1 MADLSPLPQGTVA
14 FLFTDIAGSTRLWQ
28 THREAMER
36 AYTRHDAL
44 LRQAIASHRGVVY
57 KVIGDA
63 FQVAFPTVPEAVTAA
78 LEAQRGLVAED
89 WSAVGL
95 LEPLCIRM
103 ALHVGD
109 VDPDPDGDYRSP
121 VLNRVGRLLG
131 AGHGGQVLLS
141 AGAAFLG
148 RDRLPEGAGLRDLG
162 PHRLKDLLEPEPIF
176 QLLHPELPDQFP
188 LLQTLESRPNN
199 LPLQPTP
206 FLGREREVEEV
217 VERLRRPE
225 VRFLTLTGPGGT
237 GKTRLALQAAAELLD
252 DFPDGVFFVPLA
264 PLTDPD
270 LVPRRLRRRWGFVR
284 RAARPS
290 GSGCGTSSPAGNCCS
305 YWTTSNTS
313 RLRLPQSVISLLSH
327 QD

>member
-121 VLNRVGRLLG
+121 VLNRVGRC
-131 AGHGGQVLLS
+131 S
-141 AGAAFLG
+141 
-148 RDRLPEGAGLRDLG
+148 
-162 PHRLKDLLEPEPIF
+162 
-176 QLLHPELPDQFP
+176 
-188 LLQTLESRPNN
+188 
-199 LPLQPTP
+199 
-206 FLGREREVEEV
+206 
-217 VERLRRPE
+217 
-225 VRFLTLTGPGGT
+225 VRGM
-237 GKTRLALQAAAELLD
+237 
-252 DFPDGVFFVPLA
+252 
-264 PLTDPD
+264 
-270 LVPRRLRRRWGFVR
+270 
-284 RAARPS
+284 AARF
-290 GSGCGTSSPAGNCCS
+290 SSPRI
-305 YWTTSNTS
+305 W
-313 RLRLPQSVISLLSH
+313 
-327 QD
+327 